1 MSETALILHNLGS
14 IIQNKKQKDKKKTVM
29 TYMKRL
35 PMLLIGCLL
44 TVALMGCGGH
54 GRLDKTVRGFLVS
67 GDTTR
72 AAYDSLCTLI
82 TENPGKYGDMLT
94 PEGKVDHKRLAEFI
108 EEIGSQLRPP
118 MHWDTRAYGGLDDL
132 SLTIYFERSGSM
144 VPYDQRGGG
153 GQLKKAVN
161 DLINH
166 FPAGSKVD
174 INIVND
180 GIYPYKHTVDEFL
193 KDRDIYQSTAGVG
206 DASYTDFQL
215 IFNKILEAQRP
226 SNVSVLVSDLIYSPQ
241 DTHGV
246 SLDKIFNE
254 ENSLATRAFA
264 QYKGKSVVV
273 QQFMGDYSGKYYPY
287 SGVPFEY
294 NGKRPFYLVIIA
306 DGDVMDQ
313 LAQDKRY
320 NGVLNADG
328 LRNSYRFNQAT
339 AELPCRVLPEWK
351 DNAGR
356 FRVKHG
362 DGIELAKC
370 DGDRQT
376 GKLCFS
382 LAADLSGLMQDDA
395 MLTNPANYEVQSIDG
410 YKLTVQPIEPGMLTA
425 NNKEYLEGMTHVLTL
440 VGDLKSPRDE
450 VHISLRNELPAW
462 VRQSSTENDTS
473 TGGSFA
479 TTTLGLEHLMRGMFD
494 AMKGGS
500 SYFDVVIT
508 LHK

>member
-1 MSETALILHNLGS
+1 MA
-14 IIQNKKQKDKKKTVM
+14 
-29 TYMKRL
+29 
-35 PMLLIGCLL
+35 
-44 TVALMGCGGH
+44 CGGH
-54 GRLDKTVRGFLVS
+54 GQLEKAVRTVLVN

-72 AAYDSLCTLI
+72 AAYDSLCALVTD
-82 TENPGKYGDMLT
+82 NPGKYNDLLT
-94 PEGKVDHKRLAEFI
+94 PEGRVDHKKMYDFI
-108 EEIGSQLRPP
+108 EEIGSHLRPP
-118 MHWDTRAYGGLDDL
+118 MHWDMRPYGGVDDL

-166 FPAGSKVD
+166 FPAGSKVE

-180 GIYPYKHTVDEFL
+180 GIYPYQHTVDEFL
-193 KDRDIYQSTAGVG
+193 KDRDIYQSTAGIG

-226 SNVSVLVSDLIYSPQ
+226 GNVSVLVSDLIYSPQ
-241 DTHGV
+241 DTRGV

-254 ENSLATRAFA
+254 ENSLATRVFA
-264 QYKGKSVVV
+264 KYKGKSVVV

-287 SGVPFEY
+287 NGEPFNY
-294 NGKRPFYLVIIA
+294 SGKRPFYLVIIA
-306 DGDVMDQ
+306 DSDVMDQ

-320 NGVLNADG
+320 GGVLDASG
-328 LRNSYRFNQAT
+328 VRNSYRFNQGT
-339 AELPCRVLPEWK
+339 SEVQCRVLPEWK

-362 DGIELAKC
+362 LLK
-370 DGDRQT
+370 
-376 GKLCFS
+376 
-382 LAADLSGLMQDDA
+382 DDA
-395 MLTNPANYEVQSIDG
+395 LLTNAANYEVQSIDG
-410 YKLTVQPIEPGMLTA
+410 YTLTVQPIEPSMITA

-450 VHISLRNELPAW
+450 VRISLRNELPAW
-462 VRQSSTENDTS
+462 VRQSSSDNDTS

-479 TTTLGLEHLMRGMFD
+479 TTTLGLEHLLGGMFD
-494 AMKGGS
+494 AMKGGNS
-500 SYFDVVIT
+500 FFDVTIQ
-508 LHK
+508 LQR

>member
-1 MSETALILHNLGS
+1 MLCCVLIAG
-14 IIQNKKQKDKKKTVM
+14 
-29 TYMKRL
+29 
-35 PMLLIGCLL
+35 LLS
-44 TVALMGCGGH
+44 CGG
-54 GRLDKTVRGFLVS
+54 RGKLEKAIRTTLVS

-72 AAYDSLCTLI
+72 AAYDSLCTI
-82 TENPGKYGDMLT
+82 VTENPGNYGDLLT
-94 PEGKVDHKRLAEFI
+94 PEGRVDHKKMADFI
-108 EEIGSQLRPP
+108 EQIGSQLRPP
-118 MHWDTRAYGGLDDL
+118 MHWDTRPYGGVEDL
-132 SLTIYFERSGSM
+132 SLTVYFERSGSM

-180 GIYPYKHTVDEFL
+180 GIYPYQHTVDEFL
-193 KDRDIYQSTAGVG
+193 KDRDIYQSTEGIG
-206 DASYTDFQL
+206 NASYTDFQL
-215 IFNKILEAQRP
+215 IFEKILEAQRP
-226 SNVSVLVSDLIYSPQ
+226 GNVSVLVSDLIYSPK

-254 ENSLATRAFA
+254 ENSLATRVFA
-264 QYKGKSVVV
+264 KYKGKSVVV

-287 SGVPFEY
+287 NNEPFNY

-306 DGDVMDQ
+306 DNDAMDQ

-320 NGVLNADG
+320 SGVLDAAG
-328 LRNSYRFNQAT
+328 VRNSYRFNQGT
-339 AELPCRVLPEWK
+339 SEVQCRVLPEWK

-362 DGIELAKC
+362 DGIVLTKC

-382 LAADLSGLMQDDA
+382 LAANLSGLMKDDA
-395 MLTNPANYEVQSIDG
+395 LLTDAANYEVKSIDG
-410 YKLTVQPIEPGMLTA
+410 YTLTIQPIDQSMVTA
-425 NNKEYLEGMTHVLTL
+425 NNKEYLEGMTHILTL

-450 VHISLRNELPAW
+450 VRISLLNELPVW
-462 VRQSSTENDTS
+462 VGQSSSDSDTS
-473 TGGSFA
+473 ADGNFS
-479 TTTLGLEHLMRGMFD
+479 TTTLGLEQLLGGMFD

-500 SYFDVVIT
+500 SFFDVTIQ
-508 LHK
+508 LQR

>member
-1 MSETALILHNLGS
+1 MKN
-14 IIQNKKQKDKKKTVM
+14 
-29 TYMKRL
+29 MKRL
-35 PMLLIGCLL
+35 PILLMACVLL
-44 TVALMGCGGH
+44 AGLISCGGH
-54 GRLDKTVRGFLVS
+54 GQLEKAVRSVMVS

-72 AAYDSLCTLI
+72 AAYDSLCTMV
-82 TENPGKYGDMLT
+82 TENPGKYGDLLT
-94 PEGKVDHKRLAEFI
+94 PEGKVDHKKMSDFI
-108 EEIGSQLRPP
+108 EQIGSQLRPP
-118 MHWDTRAYGGLDDL
+118 MHWNTRPYGGVDNL

-166 FPAGSKVD
+166 FPAGSKVE

-180 GIYPYKHTVDEFL
+180 GIYPYQHTVDEFL
-193 KDRDIYQSTAGVG
+193 KDRDIYQSTAGIG

-215 IFNKILEAQRP
+215 IFNKILEAQQP

-241 DTHGV
+241 DTRGV

-254 ENSLATRAFA
+254 ENSLATRVFA
-264 QYKGKSVVV
+264 RYKGKSVVV

-287 SGVPFEY
+287 NGVPFEY
-294 NGKRPFYLVIIA
+294 SGKRPFYLVIIA
-306 DGDVMDQ
+306 DSEVMDL
-313 LAQDKRY
+313 LASDKRY
-320 NGVLNADG
+320 SGVLDAPEV
-328 LRNSYRFNQAT
+328 RYSYRFNQGT
-339 AELPCRVLPEWK
+339 SQVDCRVLPEWK

-362 DGIELAKC
+362 DGIVLAKC

-382 LAADLSGLMQDDA
+382 LAANLGGLLKDDA
-395 MLTNPANYEVQSIDG
+395 LLTNPANYEVRSIDG
-410 YKLTVQPIEPGMLTA
+410 YTLTVQPIDQSMFTA

-450 VHISLRNELPAW
+450 VRISLRNELPGW
-462 VRQSSTENDTS
+462 VRQSSSTSDTS
-473 TGGSFA
+473 AGGSFA
-479 TTTLGLEHLMRGMFD
+479 TTTLGLEQLLGGMFD
-494 AMKGGS
+494 AMKGGNS
-500 SYFDVVIT
+500 FFDVTIQ
-508 LHK
+508 LQR

>member
-1 MSETALILHNLGS
+1 M
-14 IIQNKKQKDKKKTVM
+14 KDI
-29 TYMKRL
+29 KRL
-35 PMLLIGCLL
+35 PILMLCCVLMAGLL
-44 TVALMGCGGH
+44 SCGGR
-54 GRLDKTVRGFLVS
+54 GKLEKAVRSSLVS

-72 AAYDSLCTLI
+72 AAYDSICSI
-82 TENPGKYGDMLT
+82 VTENPGKYGDLLT
-94 PEGKVDHKRLAEFI
+94 PEGKVDHRKLADFI
-108 EEIGSQLRPP
+108 EQIGSQLRPP
-118 MHWDTRAYGGLDDL
+118 MHWDTRPYGGVENL
-132 SLTIYFERSGSM
+132 SLTVYFERSGSM

-180 GIYPYKHTVDEFL
+180 GIYPYRHTVDEFL
-193 KDRDIYQSTAGVG
+193 KDRDIYQSTEGIG
-206 DASYTDFQL
+206 DAAYTDFQL
-215 IFNKILEAQRP
+215 IFEKILEAQRP
-226 SNVSVLVSDLIYSPQ
+226 GNVSVLVSDLIYSPK

-254 ENSLATRAFA
+254 ENSLATRVFA
-264 QYKGKSVVV
+264 KYKGKSVVV

-287 SGVPFEY
+287 NNEPFNY
-294 NGKRPFYLVIIA
+294 SGKRPFYLVIIA
-306 DGDVMDQ
+306 DNDAMDQ

-320 NGVLNADG
+320 SGVLDAAG
-328 LRNSYRFNQAT
+328 VRNSYRFNQASS
-339 AELPCRVLPEWK
+339 EVQCRVLPEWK

-362 DGIELAKC
+362 DGIVLTKC

-382 LAADLSGLMQDDA
+382 MAANLGSLMKDDA
-395 MLTNPANYEVQSIDG
+395 LLTDAANYEVQSIDG
-410 YKLTVQPIEPGMLTA
+410 YTLTVQPIEQGMVTA
-425 NNKEYLEGMTHVLTL
+425 NNKEYLEGMTHILTL

-462 VRQSSTENDTS
+462 VSQSSSSSDTS
-473 TGGSFA
+473 ADGAFA
-479 TTTLGLEHLMRGMFD
+479 TTTLGLEQLLRGMFD

-500 SYFDVVIT
+500 SFFEVIVQ
-508 LHK
+508 LQR